1 MEGNMTGEKKDL
13 TFFEAASIVTGYGV
27 GGGIMTVPYLTSLS
41 GILPLFMLLVVGY
54 IVSILLHLMIVEM
67 MLRDDESSQMVEVLN
82 KYLFRGKGGAIFTW
96 IFFVLIIFGFYASL
110 LAYVAGGGEILN
122 ELISVPGWAGQV
134 IFYAI
139 AASVVFFGLKV
150 VGISEKYAIF
160 VIIIVVLI
168 LVVDTLLKPFK
179 LDFKAVGGV
188 KEGLALFG
196 MIMFSFASFF
206 SVPQAVEG
214 LSWNQKKAPW
224 AVIAGIGMTFVIVLV
239 ITLMALGAAGGS
251 NVAVT
256 ENAIIGWAEA
266 LGGVPFYLGNI
277 FVLLAMLTSFWAI
290 SLALAVVLQERLGWK
305 ERIAWLV
312 STLPCLII
320 VILMPL
326 GFLDYM
332 GIAGG
337 IIGVLI
343 AILMV
348 PAYVVTR
355 KHGVVKNP
363 EWSLGFWGGWIFLT
377 IVVVGYIMMAVGA
390 ALIP

>member
-1 MEGNMTGEKKDL
+1 MTGEKKDL
-13 TFFEAASIVTGYGV
+13 TFFEAASVVTGYGV

-41 GILPLFMLLVVGY
+41 GILPLFMLLIVGY
-54 IVSILLHLMIVEM
+54 TISILLHLMIVEM
-67 MLRDDESSQMVEVLN
+67 MLRDDGSSQMVEVLN

-96 IFFVLIIFGFYASL
+96 IFFILIIFGFYASL

-122 ELISVPGWAGQV
+122 KVMSVPEWAGQI

-150 VGISEKYAIF
+150 VGMSEKYAIF
-160 VIIIVVLI
+160 VIFFVVAI
-168 LVVDTLLKPFK
+168 LVGNTLLKPFK
-179 LDFKAVGGV
+179 LDFEYVGGV
-188 KEGLALFG
+188 KDGLALFG

-214 LSWNQKKAPW
+214 LSWDKKKAPW
-224 AVIAGIGMTFVIVLV
+224 AVIAGIGMTFVFILV
-239 ITLMALGAAGGS
+239 ITLMALGTAGGS
-251 NVAVT
+251 GIPVT
-256 ENAIIGWAEA
+256 EIAIEGWAEA
-266 LGGVPFYLGNI
+266 LGGIPFYLGNI

-305 ERIAWLV
+305 EKIAWLV

-320 VILMPL
+320 VILIPL
-326 GFLDYM
+326 SFLDYM

-348 PAYVVTR
+348 PAYVSTR

-377 IVVVGYIMMAVGA
+377 IVVIGYIMMAVGA

>member
-1 MEGNMTGEKKDL
+1 MTGEKKDL
-13 TFFEAASIVTGYGV
+13 TFFEATAIVTGYGV

-67 MLRDDESSQMVEVLN
+67 MLRDDESSQLVEVLN
-82 KYLFRGKGGAIFTW
+82 KYLFRGKGGGIFTW

-110 LAYVAGGGEILN
+110 LAYVTGGGEILN
-122 ELISVPGWAGQV
+122 TLISVPEWAGQV
-134 IFYAI
+134 VFYAI

-160 VIIIVVLI
+160 VIAIVVLI
-168 LVVDTLLKPFK
+168 LVGDTLLKPFK
-179 LDFKAVGGV
+179 LDFNTTGGV
-188 KEGLALFG
+188 KGGLALFG

-214 LSWNQKKAPW
+214 LSWDQKKAPW
-224 AVIAGIGMTFVIVLV
+224 AVIAGIGTTFVFILV
-239 ITLMALGAAGGS
+239 ITLMALGASGGS
-251 NVAVT
+251 GVAVT
-256 ENAIIGWAEA
+256 PIAIEGWAEA
-266 LGGVPFYLGNI
+266 LGGLPFYLGNL

-312 STLPCLII
+312 STFPCLII
-320 VILMPL
+320 AIVMPY
-326 GFLDYM
+326 GFLEYM
-332 GIAGG
+332 GLAGG

-355 KHGVVKNP
+355 KRGVVKNP
-363 EWSLGFWGGWIFLT
+363 EWSLGFWGGWIFLA
-377 IVVVGYIMMAVGA
+377 IVVIGYILMAVGA